1 MFGYVVLN
9 REELKFKDYELYRS
23 YYCGLCRE
31 LRERYGLAGQFSLT
45 YDMTFVILLLTGL
58 YEPRVQKG
66 STRCIIQPVKRHT
79 VRRNRF
85 TGYAADLNVILT
97 YYKCRDDWQDEHS
110 PLRLAYA
117 KLLERDIKRLG
128 TAYEEKIGRI
138 TAALDE
144 LSRLEKEN
152 CRNLD
157 KVAGQSGRLLAEV
170 FSREQDQWS
179 EPLRRMG
186 FYLGKYIYLLDAY
199 EDVEKDLRS
208 GSYNPFSEEY
218 RENWNTPEFDQKVK
232 DLLTMMLTGAC
243 QEFERLPVLRC
254 SELLRN
260 ILYSGVWSRYEMVR
274 KKRVKERG
282 R

>member
-9 REELKFKDYELYRS
+9 REELKLKDYELYRS

-31 LRERYGLAGQFSLT
+31 LRDRYGLPGQLSLT

-58 YEPRVQKG
+58 YEPPVQKG
-66 STRCIIQPVKRHT
+66 KTRCIVQPVRRHT

-97 YYKCRDDWQDEHS
+97 YYKCQDDWQDEHS

-117 KLLERDIKRLG
+117 KLLERDVKRLG
-128 TAYEEKIGRI
+128 SAYEAKIARI
-138 TAALDE
+138 TAALEE

-152 CRNLD
+152 CTDLD
-157 KVAGQSGRLLAEV
+157 RLAGQSGKLLAEV
-170 FSREQDQWS
+170 FAREQDPWT

-199 EDVEKDLRS
+199 EDVEKDIKS
-208 GSYNPFSEEY
+208 GSCNPFADEY
-218 RENWNTPEFDQKVK
+218 RENGNTRNFDEKVK
-232 DLLTMMLTGAC
+232 DLLTMMLAGAC
-243 QEFERLPVLRC
+243 REFERLPILRGGD
-254 SELLRN
+254 LLRN
-260 ILYSGVWSRYEMVR
+260 ILYSGVWSRYEIVR
-274 KKRVKERG
+274 KKRAKEREK
-282 R
+282 